1 MNRQYERPLYLQK
14 LGIGQLRSWNEGI
27 NRRVAEDGDDANRFS
42 VEGLIPETD
51 DGSSLWEST

>member
-14 LGIGQLRSWNEGI
+14 LGIGQLCSWNEGI